1 MLRFSSKILL
11 LVACTDDAE
20 RLKLT
25 PGVEERLRIVP
36 KHIPLLI
43 PR

>member
-1 MLRFSSKILL
+1 MLHFSSKILL
-11 LVACTDDAE
+11 LVACTGDAE

-25 PGVEERLRIVP
+25 LGVEERSRIVP
-36 KHIPLLI
+36 KRIPLLT